1 MNAPAHRS
9 PPVPALVFVVL
20 VGLALQFGAVQ
31 ELVVY
36 AGREGAS
43 LNMLT
48 GTLGAIVSGLMLA
61 SAFALWRGVPNARR
75 LAVVTTIVTL
85 GFCAFVMT
93 PSVQIV
99 GWLALLL
106 SVLASAVLA
115 WVARHHI
122 DLAPGPQPG

>member
-1 MNAPAHRS
+1 M
-9 PPVPALVFVVL
+9 FVVL
-20 VGLALQFGAVQ
+20 VGIVLQFGAVQ

-36 AGREGAS
+36 GGLEGAS
-43 LNMLT
+43 LNIIT

-75 LAVVTTIVTL
+75 LAVVTTIMTL
-85 GFCAFVMT
+85 GFCAFVMM

-106 SVLASAVLA
+106 SVLASAALA
-115 WVARHHI
+115 WIARHHI